1 MSTRPTGSTARCL
14 VDLSAQD
21 RLRSGAPA
29 RGPRLRVLC
38 CPPSGAAAGYWRF
51 LVREDVHVL
60 GVQYPGRENR
70 FREPPASSVAALAAE
85 AADAVAGAPWA
96 PAGTTSEQHTGT
108 STERFTEASTAAST
122 AASSGVPLVVLGHS
136 MGASVAAEL
145 VSRLEHRE
153 GIRVSLLA
161 LSAKTAPGAVDPAGA
176 ADEDLQAGLDP
187 QRPGSDEALA
197 RWLRRLGG
205 TPEAVLEHPELLALQ
220 LPALRAD
227 LRVSMAHDRL
237 PAPVGAPVL
246 LLRGTADDTVD
257 AAGMDAWCPVSTGPV
272 HRREYPGGHHPLAG
286 HRDRLLADLEACAGP
301 GGAPEPSPR

>member
-1 MSTRPTGSTARCL
+1 MSTRPTGAPGRCL

-29 RGPRLRVLC
+29 RTPRLRVLC

-60 GVQYPGRENR
+60 GVQYPGRESR
-70 FREPPASSVAALAAE
+70 FREPPAPSVAALAAE
-85 AADAVAGAPWA
+85 AAEAVAGAPWA
-96 PAGTTSEQHTGT
+96 
-108 STERFTEASTAAST
+108 ASD
-122 AASSGVPLVVLGHS
+122 VPLVVLGHS

-145 VSRLEHRE
+145 ASLLEHRE

-161 LSAKTAPGAVDPAGA
+161 LSAKTAPGAVDA
-176 ADEDLQAGLDP
+176 ADDGDDDLRAGLDP
-187 QRPGSDEALA
+187 QDPGADEALA

-205 TPEAVLEHPELLALQ
+205 TPEAVLANPELLALQ

-237 PAPVGAPVL
+237 PAPVGAPLL
-246 LLRGTADDTVD
+246 LLRGSEDHTVD
-257 AAGMDAWCPVSTGPV
+257 AAGMDAWRPVSTGTV
-272 HRREYPGGHHPLAG
+272 QRREYPGGHHPLAENR
-286 HRDRLLADLEACAGP
+286 HRLLEDLEACAAP
-301 GGAPEPSPR
+301 GRSR